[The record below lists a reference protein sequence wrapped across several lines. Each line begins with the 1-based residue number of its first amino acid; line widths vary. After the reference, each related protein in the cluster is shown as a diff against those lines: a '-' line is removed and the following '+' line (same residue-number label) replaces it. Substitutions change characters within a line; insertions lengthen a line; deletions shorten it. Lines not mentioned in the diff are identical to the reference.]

1 MVKTFNPKSI
11 VDNSFKKTLLDA
23 PIKLKRKRVP
33 GKVGVFFEKLP
44 APLVPVKYQAPKPIP
59 KPRRQRPVALPRI
72 KKREVRLYDPPVQ
85 KFIRDIKPLYTEA
98 AIRKFREQFTDP
110 AKVAQREAFK
120 EVLASK
126 LRKRILLKIKEKKKG
141 LKGVVQSFELE
152 NITTQDPRMLFSI
165 ARNSFTK
172 KLAQHLKQKG
182 PFKAYL
188 TLRVEL
194 KKRILQDGEE
204 AYEFTQPYFNSTTTT
219 ILNEL
224 DIGDF
229 YDKAVEE
236 ILNRIARWI
245 SKGSGWV
252 IERILNFYLN
262 IVSYVPLKGRSY
274 FPLPGELRNSL
285 KGLINLQNDDNECFR
300 WCHVRHLNPVQ
311 KNPQRI
317 TQKDRGIAKTLDYS
331 GVTFPVTIREMDKIE
346 KGNKININA
355 YIYNEDGKYV
365 SLIRNSK
372 TEYQDTLNVLLIVR
386 ETEKEYKQH
395 YVYIKDFNRL
405 NFNITKHKNKKHF
418 CLRCL
423 QPFYSEYDLEAHK
436 GDCLI
441 INGTQRIEMP
451 QPGSKVFFH
460 NYQKRLPVP
469 FVIYADFEALTRKI
483 DSCSPRGDKS
493 YTQAYQKHEACGFGY
508 KVVCHY
514 DQKYSKPAV
523 IYRGENVIKNFYQ
536 NLSEEVKYCQ
546 KIITEKA
553 KRRLVMTKKDEEDFQ
568 KAKKCWIC
576 QKKYKPDEGENIP
589 VRDHCHMTGKYRGSA
604 HKTCNF
610 RLQISAEKIKIPV
623 IFHNLK
629 GYDGHLII
637 EGMGDIIRENDL
649 RGEEPLNIDVIA
661 SNAEKYITFK
671 IGKHLKFIDSYQFM
685 ASPLANL
692 AKALPDNKY
701 IYTSE
706 AFSGEKLALMK
717 EKGVYPYD
725 YIDSF
730 QKFSQTQLPKRDDFY
745 SHLTDEETSVSEYAH
760 AQKVWET
767 FGIENMGQYHD
778 LYLKSDVLLLADIF
792 ENFREQYLHTYGLDP
807 AHYVSLP
814 SSSWDAM
821 LKMTGV
827 RLDLLSDVDML
838 NLIEKGMRGGIS
850 TITHRYALANNKYM
864 KNYDPQKESSY
875 IPYLDANNLYGWA
888 MSQKLPTGDFRWVPS
903 PEYINLDSY
912 DENFARGLILEVD
925 LEYPKELH
933 GLHNDYPLAPEKIT
947 VREEM
952 LSDYCRRIQNRE
964 GIKTGQVEKLVPNL
978 RDKERYVL
986 HYRNLQLY
994 LSLGLKL
1001 KKIHRALQ
1009 FSQSNWLAEYIDFNT
1024 LKRVKAKN
1032 AFEKDFFKLANN
1044 AVFGK
1049 TMENKRKRCNIQL
1062 VADPDRMLRLAARPT
1077 YVSHKIFHENLV
1089 AVHYK
1094 QTKLLMDKP
1103 LYVGMCILE
1112 LSKLL
1117 MYDFHYNYILP
1128 KYPDAK
1134 LLFTDTDSLTYHIK
1148 TEDIY
1153 ADFFADRELFD
1164 NSDYPSDSKFYF
1176 AENKKVIGKFK
1187 DETAGVPIREFIGLK
1202 SKMYSISLDNDK
1214 DSKKAKGV
1222 KKNVVKKGISHR
1234 DYLQVLSQSKVMHH
1248 RMKTIRSDCHQISS
1262 YEINKISLSPFDD
1275 KRYILSDGIS
1285 SYAYGHLNITGE
1297 KE

>member
-23 PIKLKRKRVP
+23 PIRLKRKRVP
-33 GKVGVFFEKLP
+33 GKVGIYFERLP
-44 APLVPVKYQAPKPIP
+44 TPLVPVKYQPPKPKA
-59 KPRRQRPVALPRI
+59 KPRSQRPVALPRT
-72 KKREVRLYDPPVQ
+72 KKREVILDDPPVQ
-85 KFIRDIKPLYTEA
+85 KFIRDIKPLYRPE
-98 AIRKFREQFTDP
+98 AIREFRERITDP

-120 EVLASK
+120 DELSSK
-126 LRKRILLKIKEKKKG
+126 LRKRILLKIRERKKG

-152 NITTQDPRMLFSI
+152 YLSAKDPRVLFDT
-165 ARNSFTK
+165 ARNSLIK
-172 KLAQHLKQKG
+172 KLNDILHKKG
-182 PFKAYL
+182 GYKGYF
-188 TLRVEL
+188 TIRVEF
-194 KKRILQDGEE
+194 KKRILVDGEE
-204 AYEFTQPYFNSTTTT
+204 AYEFAQPYFNSTTRI

-252 IERILNFYLN
+252 IERILNLYLN
-262 IVSYVPLKGRSY
+262 IVSYEPLKGRSY
-274 FPLPGELRNSL
+274 FPLPGELRNSR

-300 WCHVRHLNPVQ
+300 WCHVRHISPD
-311 KNPQRI
+311 KKDPQRI
-317 TQKDRGIAKTLDYS
+317 TQKDRRIAQTLDYT
-331 GVTFPVTIREMDKIE
+331 GVTFPVTIKDMGRIE
-346 KGNKININA
+346 KQNKININA
-355 YIYNEDGKYV
+355 YLYNEDGKYV
-365 SLIRNSK
+365 TPYRNSE
-372 TEYQDTLNVLLIVR
+372 TDYGDTLNVLLIER
-386 ETEKEYKQH
+386 ETEREYKQH

-405 NFNITKHKNKKHF
+405 NFNVNKHEHKKHF
-418 CLRCL
+418 CQRCI
-423 QPFYSEYDLEAHK
+423 QPFYSEDDLEAHK
-436 GDCLI
+436 EDCLI

-451 QPGSKVFFH
+451 QPGSKVFFN
-460 NYQKRLPVP
+460 NYQNQLPVP

-523 IYRGENVIKNFYQ
+523 IYRGKNTVPNIYQ
-536 NLSEEVKYCQ
+536 NLTEEVLYCKKVIKENFQ
-546 KIITEKA
+546 KPLI
-553 KRRLVMTKKDEEDFQ
+553 MFKKDEEDFQ

-576 QKKYKPDEGENIP
+576 QKRYKANENP
-589 VRDHCHMTGKYRGSA
+589 VRDHCHITGKYRGSA
-604 HKTCNF
+604 HNTCNL

-637 EGMGDIIRENDL
+637 EGMGDIIKEKEKRE
-649 RGEEPLNIDVIA
+649 EEPLNINVIA

-692 AKALPDNKY
+692 AKTLPAEKY

-706 AFSGEKLALMK
+706 AFSGEKLDLMK
-717 EKGVYPYD
+717 VKGVYPYD
-725 YIDSF
+725 YMDSF
-730 QKFSQTQLPKRDDFY
+730 QKFSQTQLPKREDFY
-745 SHLTDEETSVSEYAH
+745 SLLTDEEISEEEYAH
-760 AQKVWET
+760 AGKVWET

-792 ENFREQYLHTYGLDP
+792 ENFREQYLDTYGLDP

-821 LKMTGV
+821 QKMTDV

-838 NLIEKGMRGGIS
+838 NFIEKGTRGGIS
-850 TITHRYALANNKYM
+850 TITHRHAHANNKYM
-864 KNYDPQKESSY
+864 KNYDPQKESSH
-875 IPYLDANNLYGWA
+875 IIYLDANNLYGWA
-888 MSQKLPTGDFRWVPS
+888 MIQKLPTGDFRWIPS

-912 DENFARGLILEVD
+912 DENSSKGLILEVD

-933 GLHNDYPLAPEKIT
+933 DLHNDYPLAPEKIT

-952 LSDYCRRIQNRE
+952 LSDYCRRIQKRE

-1009 FSQSNWLAEYIDFNT
+1009 FSQSNFLAKYINFNT
-1024 LKRVKAKN
+1024 QKRAKAKN

-1062 VADPDRMLRLAARPT
+1062 VTDPERMLRLAARPT

-1089 AVHYK
+1089 AVHYR
-1094 QTKLLMDKP
+1094 QQKLLMDKP
-1103 LYVGMCILE
+1103 CYLGMCILD
-1112 LSKLL
+1112 LSKTI
-1117 MYDFHYNYILP
+1117 MYDFHYNYIKK
-1128 KYPDAK
+1128 KYPDTK
-1134 LLFTDTDSLTYHIK
+1134 LLFTDTDSLCYHIK

-1153 ADFFADRELFD
+1153 SDFIADRELFD

-1176 AENKKVIGKFK
+1176 SENKKVIGKFK

-1202 SKMYSISLDNDK
+1202 SKMYSISLDNEK
-1214 DSKKAKGV
+1214 NSKKAKGV
-1222 KKNVVKKGISHR
+1222 KRNVVRKGISHG
-1234 DYLQVLSQSKVMHH
+1234 DYLVVLKGSKVMHH
-1248 RMKTIRSDCHQISS
+1248 KMKTIRSDCHQISS

-1285 SYAYGHLNITGE
+1285 SYAYGHLNITRE

>member
-23 PIKLKRKRVP
+23 PIRLKRKRVP
-33 GKVGVFFEKLP
+33 GKVGIFFEKLP
-44 APLVPVKYQAPKPIP
+44 APLVPVKYQPPKPEA
-59 KPRRQRPVALPRI
+59 KPRSQRPVPLPRL
-72 KKREVRLYDPPVQ
+72 RRQVQLRDPQVQ
-85 KFIRDIKPLYTEA
+85 KFIRDIKPLYRPE
-98 AIRKFREQFTDP
+98 AIREFRERITDP
-110 AKVAQREAFK
+110 AKVAQKKAFRE
-120 EVLASK
+120 ELASK
-126 LRKRILLKIKEKKKG
+126 LRKRILLKLRERKNG
-141 LKGVVQSFELE
+141 LRGVVQSFELE
-152 NITTQDPRMLFSI
+152 YLSSNDPRVLFDT
-165 ARNSFTK
+165 ARNSFIK
-172 KLAQHLKQKG
+172 KLSEILHKKG
-182 PFKAYL
+182 PHKGYF
-188 TLRVEL
+188 TIRVEF

-204 AYEFTQPYFNSTTTT
+204 AYEFTKAYFNSTTRI

-224 DIGDF
+224 DIRDF

-236 ILNRIARWI
+236 IINRIARWI

-252 IERILNFYLN
+252 IERIINFYLN

-274 FPLPGELRNSL
+274 FPLPGELRNS
-285 KGLINLQNDDNECFR
+285 KRGLINLQNDDNECFR
-300 WCHVRHLNPVQ
+300 WCHVRHINPD
-311 KNPQRI
+311 KKDPQRI
-317 TQKDRGIAKTLDYS
+317 TQKDRKIAQTLDYT
-331 GVTFPVTIREMDKIE
+331 GVTFPVTIKDIGRIE
-346 KGNKININA
+346 KQNKININA
-355 YIYNEDGKYV
+355 YLYNEDGKYV
-365 SLIRNSK
+365 TPYRNSE
-372 TEYQDTLNVLLIVR
+372 TEYGDTLNVLLIER
-386 ETEKEYKQH
+386 ETEAEYKQH

-405 NFNITKHKNKKHF
+405 NFNINRHEHKKYF
-418 CLRCL
+418 CQRCI
-423 QPFYSEYDLEAHK
+423 QPFTSEARLEAHK

-460 NYQKRLPVP
+460 NYQNQLPAP
-469 FVIYADFEALTRKI
+469 FTIYADFEALTRKI

-523 IYRGENVIKNFYQ
+523 IYRGENVIKKFYH
-536 NLSEEVKYCQ
+536 NLTEEVKYCQ

-576 QKKYKPDEGENIP
+576 EKKYKPDEKENIP

-610 RLQISAEKIKIPV
+610 RLQISAERIKIPV

-629 GYDGHLII
+629 GYDGHFII
-637 EGMGDIIRENDL
+637 GGMGDIIKEKKERE
-649 RGEEPLNIDVIA
+649 EEPLNINVIA

-692 AKALPDNKY
+692 AKTLPAEKY

-706 AFSGEKLALMK
+706 AFSGEKLELMK
-717 EKGVYPYD
+717 AKGVYPYD
-725 YIDSF
+725 YMDSF
-730 QKFSQTQLPKRDDFY
+730 QKFSQTQLPKREDFY
-745 SHLTDEETSVSEYAH
+745 SLLTDEEISEEEYAH
-760 AQKVWET
+760 AGKVWET

-792 ENFREQYLHTYGLDP
+792 ENFREQYLDTYGLDP

-821 LKMTGV
+821 QKMTDV
-827 RLDLLSDVDML
+827 RLDLLTDVDML
-838 NLIEKGMRGGIS
+838 YFIEKGTRGGIS
-850 TITHRYALANNKYM
+850 TITHRYAHANNKYM
-864 KNYDPQKESSY
+864 KNYDSQKESSH
-875 IPYLDANNLYGWA
+875 IIYLDANNLYGWA
-888 MSQKLPTGDFRWVPS
+888 MIQKLPTGDFRWIKS

-912 DENFARGLILEVD
+912 DENSSKGLILEVS

-933 GLHNDYPLAPEKIT
+933 SLHNDYPLAPEKIT
-947 VREEM
+947 VGEEM
-952 LSDYCRRIQNRE
+952 LSDYCQMIKSNE
-964 GIKTGQVEKLVPNL
+964 GIKTGQMGKLIPNL
-978 RDKERYVL
+978 RDKEKYVL

-1009 FSQSNWLAEYIDFNT
+1009 FSQSNFLAKYINFNT
-1024 LKRVKAKN
+1024 QKRAKAKN

-1062 VADPDRMLRLAARPT
+1062 VADPERMLRLAARPT

-1089 AVHYK
+1089 AVHYR
-1094 QTKLLMDKP
+1094 QPKLVMDKP
-1103 LYVGMCILE
+1103 CYLGMCILD
-1112 LSKLL
+1112 LSKTI
-1117 MYDFHYNYILP
+1117 MYDFHYNYIKK

-1134 LLFTDTDSLTYHIK
+1134 LLFTDTDSLCYHIR

-1153 ADFFADRELFD
+1153 SDFIADRERFD

-1176 AENKKVIGKFK
+1176 SENKKVIGKFK

-1202 SKMYSISLDNDK
+1202 SKMYSISLDNEK
-1214 DSKKAKGV
+1214 NSKKAKGV
-1222 KKNVVKKGISHR
+1222 KKNVVRKGISHG
-1234 DYLQVLSQSKVMHH
+1234 DYLQILKGSKVMHH
-1248 RMKTIRSDCHQISS
+1248 KMKTIRSDCHQISS

-1285 SYAYGHLNITGE
+1285 SYAYGHLNIIRD
-1297 KE
+1297 KD

>member
-11 VDNSFKKTLLDA
+11 VDNSFQKTLLDA
-23 PIKLKRKRVP
+23 PIRLKRKRVP

-44 APLVPVKYQAPKPIP
+44 TPLAPVKYQPPKPKA
-59 KPRRQRPVALPRI
+59 KPRSQRPVALPRI
-72 KKREVRLYDPPVQ
+72 KKREVRLDDPPIQ
-85 KFIRDIKPLYTEA
+85 KFIRDIKPLYRPE
-98 AIRKFREQFTDP
+98 AIREFRERITDP
-110 AKVAQREAFK
+110 ARVAKREAFR
-120 EVLASK
+120 EELASK
-126 LRKRILLKIKEKKKG
+126 LRKRILLKIRERKRG

-152 NITTQDPRMLFSI
+152 NISMGDPRMLFAT
-165 ARNSFTK
+165 ARNTFTK
-172 KLAQHLKQKG
+172 KSKEILQQKG
-182 PFKAYL
+182 PYKANI
-188 TLRVEL
+188 TLIVEL
-194 KKRILQDGEE
+194 KKRILKDGEE
-204 AYEFTQPYFNSTTTT
+204 AYEFTQAYFNSTTRI

-224 DIGDF
+224 DIRDF
-229 YDKAVEE
+229 YDNAVEE

-252 IERILNFYLN
+252 IVRIHKSYFNV
-262 IVSYVPLKGRSY
+262 VSYEPLKGRSY
-274 FPLPGELRNSL
+274 FPLPGELRHHR
-285 KGLINLQNDDNECFR
+285 KGLINLQNDDNKCFR
-300 WCHVRHLNPVQ
+300 WCHVRHINPIEN
-311 KNPQRI
+311 NPQRI
-317 TQKDRGIAKTLDYS
+317 TQKDRKIAQTLDYT
-331 GVTFPVTIREMDKIE
+331 GVTFPVTIKDMGRIE
-346 KGNKININA
+346 KQNKININA
-355 YIYNEDGKYV
+355 YLYNEDGKYV
-365 SLIRNSK
+365 KPLRNSE
-372 TEYQDTLNVLLIVR
+372 TEYQDTLNVLLIER

-405 NFNITKHKNKKHF
+405 NYDVNKHKNKKHF

-423 QPFYSEYDLEAHK
+423 QPFYSEDDFEAHK
-436 GDCLI
+436 EDCLI

-451 QPGSKVFFH
+451 QPGSKVQFH
-460 NYQKRLPVP
+460 NYQNRLPVP

-483 DSCSPRGDKS
+483 DSCSPQGDKS

-523 IYRGENVIKNFYQ
+523 IYRGKNTVPKLYQ
-536 NLSEEVKYCQ
+536 NLTEEVKYCQ
-546 KIITEKA
+546 EVIKENFQKPLI
-553 KRRLVMTKKDEEDFQ
+553 MFKKDEDFQ

-576 QKKYKPDEGENIP
+576 QKRYKANENP
-589 VRDHCHMTGKYRGSA
+589 VRDHCHITGKYRGSA
-604 HKTCNF
+604 HNTCNL
-610 RLQISAEKIKIPV
+610 RLQISSEKIKIPV
-623 IFHNLK
+623 IFHNLI

-637 EGMGDIIRENDL
+637 EGMGDIIKEKKERE
-649 RGEEPLNIDVIA
+649 EEPLNIDVIA
-661 SNAEKYITFK
+661 SNAEKYITFN

-692 AKALPDNKY
+692 AKNLPAEKY

-706 AFSGEKLALMK
+706 AFSGEKLDLMK
-717 EKGVYPYD
+717 AKGVYPYD
-725 YIDSF
+725 YMDSF
-730 QKFSQTQLPKRDDFY
+730 ERFSEKQLPKRNDFY
-745 SHLTDEETSVSEYAH
+745 SLLTDEEISEEEYAH
-760 AQKVWET
+760 AGKVWET

-792 ENFREQYLHTYGLDP
+792 ENFREQYLDIYGLDP

-814 SSSWDAM
+814 NSSLDSA
-821 LKMTGV
+821 LKMIGV
-827 RLDLLSDVDML
+827 RLDLISDVNMQL
-838 NLIEKGMRGGIS
+838 LIEKGMRGGIS
-850 TITHRYALANNKYM
+850 TITHRYAQANNKYM
-864 KNYDPQKESSY
+864 KNYDPQKESSHIIY
-875 IPYLDANNLYGWA
+875 SDANNLYGCA
-888 MSQKLPTGDFRWVPS
+888 MIQKLPTGDFRWVPS

-912 DENFARGLILEVD
+912 DENSDKGLILEVD

-933 GLHNDYPLAPEKIT
+933 DLHNDYPLAPEKIT
-947 VREEM
+947 VGKEM
-952 LSDYCRRIQNRE
+952 LSDYCQRIQSRE
-964 GIKTGQVEKLVPNL
+964 GIKVGQMEKLIPNL
-978 RDKERYVL
+978 RDKEKYVL
-986 HYRNLQLY
+986 HYRNLQLS

-1001 KKIHRALQ
+1001 KKIHRALE
-1009 FSQSNWLAEYIDFNT
+1009 FSQSNWLAKYIDFNT
-1024 LKRVKAKN
+1024 QKRAKAKN

-1062 VADPDRMLRLAARPT
+1062 VTDPDRMLRLAARPT

-1089 AVHYK
+1089 AVHYR
-1094 QTKLLMDKP
+1094 QPKLLMDKP
-1103 LYVGMCILE
+1103 SYLGMCILD
-1112 LSKLL
+1112 LSKLP

-1128 KYPDAK
+1128 KYGKKAK
-1134 LLFTDTDSLTYHIK
+1134 LLFTDTDSLCYHIM

-1153 ADFFADRELFD
+1153 ADFFADRERFD

-1202 SKMYSISLDNDK
+1202 SKMYSISLDNEK
-1214 DSKKAKGV
+1214 DSEKAKGV
-1222 KKNVVKKGISHR
+1222 KKNVVRKSISHG
-1234 DYLQVLSQSKVMHH
+1234 DYYEVLHQSKVMHH
-1248 RMKTIRSDCHQISS
+1248 KMKTIRSDCHQISS